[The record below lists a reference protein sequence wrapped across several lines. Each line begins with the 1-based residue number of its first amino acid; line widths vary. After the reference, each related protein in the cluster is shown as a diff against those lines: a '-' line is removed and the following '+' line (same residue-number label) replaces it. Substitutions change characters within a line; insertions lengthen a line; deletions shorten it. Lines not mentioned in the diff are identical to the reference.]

1 MKTSIDSIML
11 ILVVTN
17 LLLLGFSQLRSSVR
31 AVAIQGFAL
40 GLLPLMARPG
50 GVAFWTAFLV
60 LMTIGLKGVV
70 FPRLM
75 MTALRDSEV
84 SREKRP
90 QVGHSMSMLAGFL
103 ALAGAAWLSSRL
115 PVFPGSPSTLAAPV
129 SFFMIFVGL
138 FIIVTRNHAVNQI
151 VGYLVLENGIYVFGV
166 VLLHE
171 LPLLVELGVL
181 LDAFAAVFVMG
192 VAVYHINSEFDHVE
206 VDQLDMLKG

>member
-1 MKTSIDSIML
+1 MNLPIDSVML

-17 LLLLGFSQLRSSVR
+17 LLLLGLSQLRSCVQ
-31 AVAIQGFAL
+31 AVAVQGFAL
-40 GLLPLMARPG
+40 GLLPLLARQG
-50 GVAFWTAFLV
+50 GPTAWTILV
-60 LMTIGLKGVV
+60 VLVTIGLKGVV

-75 MTALRDSEV
+75 LGALRDADAR
-84 SREKRP
+84 REKRP
-90 QVGHSMSMLAGFL
+90 HVGYTMSMLVGFI
-103 ALAGAAWLSSRL
+103 ALAGAAWLSAGL
-115 PVFPGSPSTLAAPV
+115 PAFAGSPSTLAAPV

-138 FIIVTRNHAVNQI
+138 FIIVSRNHAVNQI

-171 LPLLVELGVL
+171 LPLLVEMGVL

-192 VAVYHINSEFDHVE
+192 VAVYHINSEFDHVD

>member
-1 MKTSIDSIML
+1 MKTSIDSIL
-11 ILVVTN
+11 LVLVVTN

-31 AVAIQGFAL
+31 AVAVQGFAL
-40 GLLPLMARPG
+40 GLLPVLARQG
-50 GVAFWTAFLV
+50 ALSLWTALLV
-60 LMTIGLKGVV
+60 IITVGLKGVV

-75 MTALRDSEV
+75 LGALRDTEER
-84 SREKRP
+84 REKRP
-90 QVGHSMSMLAGFL
+90 PVGHTMSMVWGFL

-115 PVFPGSPSTLAAPV
+115 PAFDGAASTLAAPV

-138 FIIVTRNHAVNQI
+138 FIIVARNHAVNQI

-192 VAVYHINSEFDHVE
+192 VAVYHINSEFAHVE
-206 VDQLDMLKG
+206 VDQLDTLKG